1 MRNHCR
7 TSVLGHGQCP
17 PVSIRPD
24 MPAVRSCLQ
33 VTAVIEYMR
42 ESCLT
47 DERQTPAF
55 AVTFLDANKD
65 LVCDI
70 VGIESVDAMTHSY
83 SESILEER
91 NKRGL
96 GVGTRSRCIM
106 AGFQEGDLKTHEH
119 YASALLELI
128 GNYPLLAEYTK
139 QYHIIFPADFPGQHQ
154 DSFPFL
160 VRCTCLS
167 TCARPCS
174 RSITPFSPCPM
185 YLGATGK
192 KLPESPSTY
201 RIDLVIAS
209 LARAWC
215 IIRNN
220 VLALVKQAGLN
231 IKKRPD
237 LHYLLF
243 VFG

>member
-1 MRNHCR
+1 
-7 TSVLGHGQCP
+7 
-17 PVSIRPD
+17 

-42 ESCLT
+42 ESRLT

-55 AVTFLDANKD
+55 AVSFLDANKE

-70 VGIESVDAMTHSY
+70 VGIESVDAMTHPY

-96 GVGTRSRCIM
+96 GVGASSRCIM

-128 GNYPLLAEYTK
+128 GNYPLLAEYTN
-139 QYHIIFPADFPGQHQ
+139 QYHMFFPADFPGQQ
-154 DSFPFL
+154 Q
-160 VRCTCLS
+160 VRRAVDMLARYKKNMGQNS
-167 TCARPCS
+167 THPTVPDAMVGLIPILGPLHLPLNLR
-174 RSITPFSPCPM
+174 TTLFKVHYAFFTM
-185 YLGATGK
+185 LYLGATGQ

-201 RIDLVIAS
+201 RIDLVIVCLAS
-209 LARAWC
+209 CMA
-215 IIRNN
+215 
-220 VLALVKQAGLN
+220 
-231 IKKRPD
+231 KKA
-237 LHYLLF
+237 
-243 VFG
+243 